1 MFASRSCEWNKS
13 IEEMIQSNIVQ
24 NIEKSK
30 LRWNTLIKDNISCV
44 WMNDIKFYIRAE
56 YINYMNSDIKD
67 SSQRK

>member
-30 LRWNTLIKDNISCV
+30 LRWNTLIKDNISYD
-44 WMNDIKFYIRAE
+44 WMDDIKFYIRAE